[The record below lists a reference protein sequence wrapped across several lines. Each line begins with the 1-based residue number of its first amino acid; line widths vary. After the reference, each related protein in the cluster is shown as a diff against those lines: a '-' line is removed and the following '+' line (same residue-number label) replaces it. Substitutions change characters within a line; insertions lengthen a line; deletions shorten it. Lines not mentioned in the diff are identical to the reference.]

1 MAKYRVYLE
10 TTAELVITVEVPDD
24 LGEDDAR
31 EAAIEK
37 AYEEMPRDICAQ
49 CSGWREPWSR
59 DRGEWEIARD
69 HEGNEVQPE
78 LEG

>member
-1 MAKYRVYLE
+1 MKCRVYLT
-10 TTAELVITVEVPDD
+10 TTASLTITVNVPDD
-24 LGEDDAR
+24 LDADDAR

-37 AYEEMPRDICAQ
+37 AFEEMPRDICGQ
-49 CSGWREPWSR
+49 CTGWRTPWSR
-59 DRGEWEIARD
+59 ELGEWEIARD